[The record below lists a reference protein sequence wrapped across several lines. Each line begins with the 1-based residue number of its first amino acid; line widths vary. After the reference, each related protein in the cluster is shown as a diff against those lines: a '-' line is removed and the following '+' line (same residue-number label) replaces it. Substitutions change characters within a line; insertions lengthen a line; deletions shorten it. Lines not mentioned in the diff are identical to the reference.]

1 MFIDR
6 ARVFVKA
13 GDGGDGMSS
22 FRRENTFQMAAL
34 VVVMVVKVRMLFL
47 KLTRILIRL

>member
-13 GDGGDGMSS
+13 GDSGDGMSS
-22 FRRENTFQMAAL
+22 FRREICSLWRT
-34 VVVMVVKVRMLFL
+34 KRW
-47 KLTRILIRL
+47 RW